1 MKKIPKIVKEIQ
13 NYVPKAINYAVEKN
27 ISFSQLSMYDGC
39 AHRWALQYRD
49 GHKIYTPSMHAV
61 FGKALH
67 EALQHY
73 LDIMYKESGAA
84 ADRIDILDFFKTSLK
99 ENYLS
104 DYEKN
109 KSIHFFKDGELQEF
123 YQDGENI
130 INYFKKHK
138 GKTFSKRGTY
148 LVGCEIPIIIN
159 PNKMFNKVKFQGY
172 LDIVMYNETLNR
184 FTIYDIKTS
193 TNGWGKWAL
202 SNKNAIKHYQLVL
215 YKKFFAEQFG
225 IPEKNI
231 DIEFFIVRRKVY
243 EDGDYPQ
250 KRIQKFIPSH
260 GKTTINKATNV
271 LNDFIKDVFIGNEYN
286 QKAYKPSLANPNN
299 CRFCPYH
306 GSDLCPGTKNRSL

>member
-1 MKKIPKIVKEIQ
+1 MRKIPKIVKEIQ
-13 NYVPKAINYAVEKN
+13 KYTPQALNYATEKN
-27 ISFSQLSMYDGC
+27 ISFSQLSMYDSC
-39 AHRWALQYRD
+39 AHRWSLQYRD
-49 GHKIYTPSMHAV
+49 GHKIFTPSMHAV

-73 LDIMYKESGAA
+73 LDIMYEQSGAA
-84 ADRIDILDFFKTSLK
+84 ADRIDILGFFKSRLK

-109 KSIHFFKDGELQEF
+109 KSVHFFKDGELQEF

-138 GKTFSKRGTY
+138 GKTFSKRGTF
-148 LVGCEIPIIIN
+148 LVGCEIPIVVK
-159 PNKMFNKVKFQGY
+159 PNKMFQKVKFQGY
-172 LDIVMYNETLNR
+172 LDVVTYNETLNK

-193 TNGWGKWAL
+193 TNGWGKWAR

-231 DIEFFIVRRKVY
+231 DIEFFIVRRKIY

-250 KRIQKFIPSH
+250 KRIQHFTPSH
-260 GKTTINKATNV
+260 GKTTINKATKV

-286 QKAYKPSLANPNN
+286 QKAFKPSLANPNN
-299 CRFCPYH
+299 CRFCPYL
-306 GSDLCPGTKNRSL
+306 GDDLCPGTKNRV